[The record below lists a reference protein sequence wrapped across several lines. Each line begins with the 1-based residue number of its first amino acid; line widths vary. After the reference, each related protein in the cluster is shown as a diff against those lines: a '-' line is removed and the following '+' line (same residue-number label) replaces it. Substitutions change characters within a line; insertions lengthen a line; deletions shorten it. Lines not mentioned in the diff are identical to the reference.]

1 MSGVGPLSGAVS
13 WVLHS
18 RPGVAIDVQPA
29 TGRLAGM
36 SLMYRLM
43 YRVGFTPWDT
53 GEVPTAL
60 NALIEG
66 PGALPT
72 GRALDIGCGTG
83 TQAVYMAG
91 KGWEVTAVDAV
102 PRPLSQARARA
113 AAAGVSVDWILADAT
128 RLHRFGLAPGF
139 TLIFDR
145 GCFHGL
151 DDSQRGAYG
160 AAVDGLAAPGA
171 TLLMMAFAPNRV
183 LAAPAGLDQSELVGR
198 FVGWQLTSASPD
210 TEGEISG
217 PLRNVP
223 RSWYR
228 LVRG

>member
-1 MSGVGPLSGAVS
+1 
-13 WVLHS
+13 
-18 RPGVAIDVQPA
+18 
-29 TGRLAGM
+29 M

-53 GEVPTAL
+53 GQVPKEL
-60 NALIEG
+60 SGLIEG
-66 PGALPT
+66 AGALPT

-83 TQAVYMAG
+83 TQAVYMAQG
-91 KGWEVTAVDAV
+91 GWGVTAVDAV

-113 AAAGVSVDWILADAT
+113 DTAGVSVDWILADVA
-128 RLHRFGLAPGF
+128 RLQRLGLEPGF

-151 DDSQRGAYG
+151 DESQRGAY
-160 AAVDGLAAPGA
+160 AAVVDGLAAPGA

-183 LAAPAGLDQSELVGR
+183 LAAPAGVEQSELEGR
-198 FVGWQLTSASPD
+198 FAGWQLVSASPD
-210 TEGEISG
+210 AGGEISG

-223 RSWYR
+223 RTWYR

>member
-1 MSGVGPLSGAVS
+1 
-13 WVLHS
+13 
-18 RPGVAIDVQPA
+18 
-29 TGRLAGM
+29 M
-36 SLMYRLM
+36 SLLYRLL

-53 GEVPTAL
+53 GQVPREL
-60 NALIEG
+60 SALIEG

-72 GRALDIGCGTG
+72 GRALDVGCGTG
-83 TQAVYMAG
+83 TQAVYMARS
-91 KGWEVTAVDAV
+91 GWEVTAVDAV

-113 AAAGVSVDWILADAT
+113 GAAGVRVDWILGDAG
-128 RLHRFGLAPGF
+128 RLHRLELEPGF

-151 DDSQRGAYG
+151 DESQRGAYA
-160 AAVDGLAAPGA
+160 AAVDELAGRGA
-171 TLLMMAFAPNRV
+171 TLLMLAFAPSRIPT
-183 LAAPAGLDQSELVGR
+183 APRGVEQSELVAR
-198 FVGWQLTSASPD
+198 FAGWQLVSAEPETD
-210 TEGEISG
+210 GDASG